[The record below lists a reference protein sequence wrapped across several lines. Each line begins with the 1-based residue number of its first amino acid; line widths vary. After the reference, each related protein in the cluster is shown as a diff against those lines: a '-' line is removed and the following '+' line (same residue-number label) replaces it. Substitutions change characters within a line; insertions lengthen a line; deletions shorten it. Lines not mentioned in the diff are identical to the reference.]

1 VNQTRNGT
9 ETDAERRG
17 GGRSESGS
25 GMRLSDR
32 LPFEENRW
40 GKRLPQHLSILG
52 LAVFVASTSTSVVGQ
67 EIGLGLMLVG
77 WIALLATGQ
86 FGRMNSLSIE
96 APVLALALAWT
107 LSTIFAIEPQASLVN
122 MKKLFLL
129 PIVYGFAWLVQDRRT
144 VERMVKLLVLVG
156 ALVSLYGIV
165 TYFVGFELEEGYR
178 VRATL
183 SSTVTMAGVLLF
195 ILALSLSL
203 ALSRVDR
210 RERLFFIS
218 ASVLS
223 FVCLLLT
230 FTRGAWLGAIVSLL
244 LIAYKSPSRGRRI
257 VWGTVAILA
266 AISILSPRVEERIAS
281 VAQLGEMSIAGR
293 FSMWLSAT
301 EVAQDSPFFGVGLM
315 DLGRV
320 YNVYKRAD
328 SMFASGHMHSDF
340 FHVLASTGIAGL
352 LAFLWLLY
360 SVCRVLVKNYAGTSH
375 NERFMKAV
383 CLGSLAGFCAFVLA
397 GVFEWNFGDAE
408 VVSTLYCLVGLS
420 CACAAL
426 GRHSAQHPE

>member
-1 VNQTRNGT
+1 MET
-9 ETDAERRG
+9 EAGRRAS
-17 GGRSESGS
+17 GRSEGSSGR
-25 GMRLSDR
+25 RLLGG
-32 LPFEENRW
+32 LPFEEHRW
-40 GKRLPQHLSILG
+40 GKRLPQHLSVLG
-52 LAVFVASTSTSVVGQ
+52 LTVFVASTSTSVVGQ

-86 FGRMNSLSIE
+86 FVRMNSLSIE
-96 APVLALALAWT
+96 TPVLALALAWT
-107 LSTIFAIEPQASLVN
+107 LSTIFAIEPHASLVN
-122 MKKLFLL
+122 MKKLLLL
-129 PIVYGFAWLVQDRRT
+129 PIVYGFAWLVQDKRT
-144 VERMVKLLVLVG
+144 LERMVKLLVLVG

-195 ILALSLSL
+195 VLTLSLSL
-203 ALSRVDR
+203 ALSRVQRRDR
-210 RERLFFIS
+210 WFFIS

-223 FVCLLLT
+223 FVCLILT

-257 VWGTVAILA
+257 VWATIAILA
-266 AISILSPRVEERIAS
+266 AISILSPRVEERVAS
-281 VAQLGEMSIAGR
+281 VAQVGEMSIAGR

-301 EVAQDSPFFGVGLM
+301 EVAQDSPSFGAGLM
-315 DLGRV
+315 DMGRV
-320 YNVYKRAD
+320 YDAYRRAD

-352 LAFLWLLY
+352 VAFLWLLY
-360 SVCRVLVKNYAGTSH
+360 SLSRVLVKNYARTSQD
-375 NERFMKAV
+375 ERFMKAV
-383 CLGSLAGFCAFVLA
+383 CLGSLAGFCAFILA

-426 GRHSAQHPE
+426 GRHPTQQPR